1 MPNPKIISLKTIR
14 MRKGSATP
22 LHKIVFYVPAPATQK
37 SDKNPI
43 SNRKKKK
50 TQNPPRPPRTTRYK
64 INSKC
69 VKR

>member
-50 TQNPPRPPRTTRYK
+50 NPKPTKAPQNNK
-64 INSKC
+64 
-69 VKR
+69 V